1 MRTGQNID
9 ETTLNATTV
18 KSLKQEWTYSM
29 AAVINTSPVEASG
42 VATAAGSQN
51 VVYVGD
57 EHGNV
62 AALNAQ
68 TGALIWTEN
77 IGATTT
83 TCNMTP
89 DDIFGV
95 TGAPAIDRV
104 TNRIY
109 AAGGNGKLYAMDL
122 GTGAIASGWPVTL
135 TTIPATEQVWGAL
148 TVFGTDVYA
157 EIGGICDIKPYRGR
171 IIEVDATMAKIV
183 TSFYTVSPTTPLGG
197 AIWGWGGASLDP
209 TAGAIYVATGNAF
222 ATPPNYGYAESIV
235 RLTTSLTEVAANG
248 PTLNTGK
255 DLDFGSTPVLFQATG
270 CPTQL
275 AAENKDGELF
285 IYDRDTIDTGPAQ
298 RIQVTPSAGGR
309 FIGLPA
315 WSDATQTL
323 YVALTTNSTS
333 FQHGML
339 ALTESAPTCTLSLSW
354 NTKIG
359 AMNTYDSPPTV
370 ADGVVYDGN
379 GSGKKTYAFD
389 ATTGVKLWGTGK
401 SITGGV
407 FAAPIVVNGMLYV
420 VSWDDRLHAY
430 GL

>member
-1 MRTGQNID
+1 
-9 ETTLNATTV
+9 
-18 KSLKQEWTYSM
+18 
-29 AAVINTSPVEASG
+29 
-42 VATAAGSQN
+42 
-51 VVYVGD
+51 
-57 EHGNV
+57 
-62 AALNAQ
+62 
-68 TGALIWTEN
+68 
-77 IGATTT
+77 
-83 TCNMTP
+83 
-89 DDIFGV
+89 
-95 TGAPAIDRV
+95 
-104 TNRIY
+104 
-109 AAGGNGKLYAMDL
+109 
-122 GTGAIASGWPVTL
+122 
-135 TTIPATEQVWGAL
+135 
-148 TVFGTDVYA
+148 
-157 EIGGICDIKPYRGR
+157 
-171 IIEVDATMAKIV
+171 
-183 TSFYTVSPTTPLGG
+183 VSPTTPLGG

-420 VSWDDRLHAY
+420 VSWDDRLHAF